1 MSDGLEPHLRLAQVS
16 SLPLPGRWQRLWRRI
31 RTRHLRDPLVQSILA
46 LAGAL
51 GFGAVGLLL
60 SFEGWMTLAAVSLAL
75 AGIQMAVYA
84 SIVFEALKSEKAIQY
99 WRERR
104 DLDRRLSR
112 ERLHRSVLA
121 TSLDRVLSAEGDPS
135 QSSWPQLQVL
145 LAHLTAEVFQSLV
158 DRYADV
164 AVVVTHEEDRYCLI
178 LRSAHSRGSR
188 WHELEEGKRCEIEV
202 SVEHKLSSL
211 ADFHHTVTARS
222 ASGWLRLSVL
232 TDDELHP
239 RDVELVEQMSGCIRL
254 AAVRWEAEAP
264 ARLGEGG
271 FARRPH
277 ASSGV

>member
-1 MSDGLEPHLRLAQVS
+1 
-16 SLPLPGRWQRLWRRI
+16 
-31 RTRHLRDPLVQSILA
+31 
-46 LAGAL
+46 
-51 GFGAVGLLL
+51 
-60 SFEGWMTLAAVSLAL
+60 MTLAAVSLAL

-104 DLDRRLSR
+104 DLDRRLRR

-121 TSLDRVLSAEGDPS
+121 TSLDRVLSTKGDPS

-164 AVVVTHEEDRYCLI
+164 AVVITHEEGRYCLI

-202 SVEHKLSSL
+202 SVEHKLSTL
-211 ADFHHTVTARS
+211 ADFHHTVPPAQS

-232 TDDELHP
+232 TDEELHP
-239 RDVELVEQMSGCIRL
+239 RDVELVEQMSGYIRL
-254 AAVRWEAEAP
+254 AALRWEAEAP
-264 ARLGEGG
+264 VRLGQGT

-277 ASSGV
+277 ASSGI